1 MASGESINL
10 GRRGRM
16 ADMAGAEPLPQDRP
30 DDGPDVGGSLRQRL
44 RAEEPVE
51 RFKPTSGAFSG
62 WAGLAFAGGAVL
74 WVVFNEH
81 SRSGLQLGLVAVFA
95 ALAIWV
101 TQFRPRVTA
110 YPGLLVLHGSL
121 RDTYIPYAAIDELSM
136 GQMLNVWVSGRRY
149 VCIGIGK
156 SLGFEMRQRVR
167 GQGTESLTGG
177 NRNYGFSGQ
186 PTVAGSEHRLS
197 YPVFVLSRLDD
208 LIAASR
214 RDRPPVGERPPVR
227 QELAVREIVALVVV
241 GGALV
246 LSFVI

>member
-1 MASGESINL
+1 
-10 GRRGRM
+10 M
-16 ADMAGAEPLPQDRP
+16 ADMAGADPLPPDGP

-51 RFKPTSGAFSG
+51 RFKPTSGAFAG
-62 WAGLAFAGGAVL
+62 WSGLALAAGVLL

-81 SRSGLQLGLVAVFA
+81 SVGGLQLGLVAVLA
-95 ALAIWV
+95 ALGIWV

-110 YPGLLVLHGSL
+110 YPGLLVLYGSL
-121 RDTYIPYAAIDELSM
+121 RDTYVPYVAIDELSM
-136 GQMLNVWVSGRRY
+136 GQTLNVWVGGRRY

-156 SLGFEMRQRVR
+156 SLGYEMRQRVR

-186 PTVAGSEHRLS
+186 PTVAGSEHRMS
-197 YPVFVLSRLDD
+197 YPVFVMSRLDD

-214 RDRPPVGERPPVR
+214 SNRPPAGERPTVR
-227 QELAVREIVALVVV
+227 QELAVREIAALVVV
-241 GGALV
+241 AVALV
-246 LSFVI
+246 LSFLL